1 MKRNKLVNNR
11 FCRIYRI
18 KHRIIGYKKSLLYG
32 INYHKPN
39 NPEVEK
45 FVQQLK
51 NGTYDY
57 YEKGEN
63 GEDLWLLI
71 PNFS

>member
-1 MKRNKLVNNR
+1 MRTL
-11 FCRIYRI
+11 F
-18 KHRIIGYKKSLLYG
+18 LLT
-32 INYHKPN
+32 ILSILCISCEKDEFDPN

-57 YEKGEN
+57 
-63 GEDLWLLI
+63 
-71 PNFS
+71 